1 MVIGIVFAGI
11 LAGLLASLGTLT
23 AGMSIWVALLLYPF
37 AGTLGALA
45 MIAWLSNRHVV
56 SNPHDLADLGQSAN

>member
-11 LAGLLASLGTLT
+11 LAGFLATVGALT
-23 AGMSIWVALLLYPF
+23 AGLSIWVAALLYPF

-45 MIAWLSNRHVV
+45 MIAVV
-56 SNPHDLADLGQSAN
+56 ASRQSHPDRFDLTDLTARTH